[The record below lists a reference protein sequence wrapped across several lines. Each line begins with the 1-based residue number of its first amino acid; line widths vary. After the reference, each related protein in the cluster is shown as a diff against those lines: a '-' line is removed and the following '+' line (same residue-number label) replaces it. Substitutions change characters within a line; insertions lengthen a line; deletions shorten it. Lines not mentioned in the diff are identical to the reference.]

1 MNKTTSEADNNKKHT
16 FNINKVIC
24 ISLKSHN
31 DQQLKA
37 ISEVY
42 KLDFNALVTV
52 KGTSPKIWVEAGGDY
67 VIAFVN
73 SVGDTTVNSIFCP
86 ITKREKDALLKIT
99 PIKTP
104 KMPIA
109 TKAVDTKVDN
119 TVEVSNVFIEDLI
132 AEFDVVLDVDTILEK
147 ISATGM
153 KSLTKAE
160 LDFLNSLS
168 K

>member
-1 MNKTTSEADNNKKHT
+1 MKFD
-16 FNINKVIC
+16 INKVIC

-42 KLDFNALVTV
+42 KLDFNALLTI
-52 KGTSPKIWVEAGGDY
+52 KDCSSKIWVEAGGDY
-67 VIAFVN
+67 VIAFV
-73 SVGDTTVNSIFCP
+73 SSTGDTTVNTMFCP
-86 ITKREKDALLKIT
+86 ITKKEKDALLKIT

-104 KMPIA
+104 KMPKA
-109 TKAVDTKVDN
+109 TKVVDTKVDN
-119 TVEVSNVFIEDLI
+119 TVEVSNVTIDDLI

-153 KSLTKAE
+153 KSLTKSE
-160 LDFLNSLS
+160 LDFLNDLS